1 MVVRKQLFRDKKD
14 LIMQKKAASIFVQTL
29 KNHGVDRFF
38 CVPGESYLSVM
49 DELLYSPGIDV
60 VTCRHE
66 GGAGFMAVA
75 DAKCT
80 GKAGVAFVSRGPGAT
95 NASISVHSAHQGGIP
110 MVLFIGQVNRI
121 STGKMHLQ
129 EMDFIKTFS
138 DMAKHVEQINTPS
151 EIANVTARAFHIAQ
165 SGIPGPVVIAIP
177 TDVLE
182 TKIDI
187 QDVKQIKINPPLAF
201 PDKVEEISEILSKAQ
216 KPVLVVGGQIHS
228 SNSARDLVKLVAEKH
243 NLPVL
248 CTYEHQDIVSHDSIH
263 YAGELGLRPPE
274 PVRKNALEADVVLVV
289 GHRFNGVPN
298 MAYKFPSTNQ
308 TFIHVIP
315 DPNSV
320 GKIFRTDHA
329 IVADCEDF
337 LKQLSLIGD
346 KKTINKRNEWVN
358 LCHERYLNNE
368 ATLSPRNANDGL
380 DFAHLIDGLGKL
392 APDNCIITNDAGNFT
407 SWMHHRFPFR
417 SSMKLIG
424 SEIGAMG
431 MGIPAA
437 IAAAIRYPD
446 RQVFSLVGDGGAL
459 MTGSEL
465 ATAVAQKAKIR
476 VIVANNQH
484 YGTIRYH
491 QELHFPTRD
500 HYATNL
506 VNPNFAK
513 YGESFGLKCFTIEKI
528 EEILPTIKKAMQ
540 VDGPSL
546 IEFKM
551 SLELNTS
558 TTTISQL
565 QMKK

>member
-1 MVVRKQLFRDKKD
+1 ML
-14 LIMQKKAASIFVQTL
+14 KKAASVFVQTL

-49 DELLYSPGIDV
+49 DELLYSPGIEV

-95 NASISVHSAHQGGIP
+95 NASISVHSAHQGGVP

-151 EIANVTARAFHIAQ
+151 EIANVTARAFHIAE

-182 TKIDI
+182 SKIESE
-187 QDVKQIKINPPLAF
+187 DVKRIKINPPLAF
-201 PDKVEEISEILSKAQ
+201 PEKVKEVSNLLSNAK
-216 KPVLVVGGQIHS
+216 KPVLVVGGQVHIS
-228 SNSARDLVKLVAEKH
+228 TKSRKLVEKVAKAH

-248 CTYEHQDIVSHDSIH
+248 CTYEHQDIISNDNLH

-274 PVRKNALEADVVLVV
+274 PIRKNALEADLVLVV

-298 MAYKFPSTNQ
+298 MAYKFPSSKQ
-308 TFIHVIP
+308 MFIHVIP
-315 DPNSV
+315 DPNTI
-320 GKIFRTDHA
+320 GKIFRTDMG
-329 IVADCEDF
+329 IVADSENF
-337 LKQLSLIGD
+337 LEQLSNFVNNS
-346 KKTINKRNEWVN
+346 KNNERNEWVK
-358 LCHERYLNNE
+358 LCHYRYLNND
-368 ATLSPRNANDGL
+368 ATATPRNANDGL
-380 DFAHLIDGLGKL
+380 DFAHFIDGLGEI
-392 APDNCIITNDAGNFT
+392 APENSIITNDAGNFT
-407 SWMHHRFPFR
+407 SWMHHRFPFK
-417 SSMKLIG
+417 STMKLIG

-431 MGIPAA
+431 MGIPAG
-437 IAAAIRYPD
+437 IAAALRFPD
-446 RQVFSLVGDGGAL
+446 KQVFSIVGDGGAL

-465 ATAVAQKAKIR
+465 ATAVAHKAKIR
-476 VIVANNQH
+476 VIIANNNH

-491 QELHFPTRD
+491 QEVHFPTRD
-500 HYATNL
+500 HYATKL
-506 VNPNFAK
+506 VNPDFAK
-513 YGESFGLKCFTIEKI
+513 YGESFGLKCFTIHNT
-528 EEILPTIKKAMQ
+528 EEILPTIKSAMK

-565 QMKK
+565 QTN

>member
-1 MVVRKQLFRDKKD
+1 MT
-14 LIMQKKAASIFVQTL
+14 KKAASVFVQTL

-49 DELLYSPGIDV
+49 DELLHSPGIDV

-110 MVLFIGQVNRI
+110 MVLFIGQINRI

-151 EIANVTARAFHIAQ
+151 EIANVTARAFHIAE

-182 TKIDI
+182 TKVEIADA
-187 QDVKQIKINPPLAF
+187 KQIKINPPLAF
-201 PDKVEEISEILSKAQ
+201 PSKVKEVSNELNSAKR
-216 KPVLVVGGQIHS
+216 PVIVVGGQIHVS
-228 SNSARDLVKLVAEKH
+228 DKARKLVQTVAEKY

-248 CTYEHQDIVSHDSIH
+248 CTYEHQDIFSHDHKH

-274 PVRKNALEADVVLVV
+274 PIRQNALEADLVLVV

-298 MAYKFPSTNQ
+298 MAYKFPSPKQ
-308 TFIHVIP
+308 KFIHVLP
-315 DPNSV
+315 DPNSI
-320 GKIFRTDHA
+320 GKIFRTDLS
-329 IVADCEDF
+329 IVADGENF
-337 LKQLSLIGD
+337 LEQLSIIDGNKINSD
-346 KKTINKRNEWVN
+346 KDEWVK
-358 LCHERYLNNE
+358 LCHKRYLEND
-368 ATLSPRNANDGL
+368 ATKPPRNANDGL

-392 APDNCIITNDAGNFT
+392 APEDAIITNDAGNFT
-407 SWMHHRFPFR
+407 SWMHHRFPFK

-431 MGIPAA
+431 MGIPAGV
-437 IAAAIRYPD
+437 AAALRYPN
-446 RQVFSLVGDGGAL
+446 RQVFSIVGDGGAL

-491 QELHFPTRD
+491 QEIHFPTRN

-513 YGESFGLKCFTIEKI
+513 YGESFGLKCFTINKV
-528 EEILPTIKKAMQ
+528 EEVIPTIQQAME

-565 QMKK
+565 QT

>member
-1 MVVRKQLFRDKKD
+1 ML
-14 LIMQKKAASIFVQTL
+14 KKAASVFVQTL

-49 DELLYSPGIDV
+49 DELLYSPGIEV

-95 NASISVHSAHQGGIP
+95 NASISVHSAHQGGVP

-151 EIANVTARAFHIAQ
+151 EIANVTARAFHIAE

-182 TKIDI
+182 SKIESE
-187 QDVKQIKINPPLAF
+187 DVKRIKINPPLAF
-201 PDKVEEISEILSKAQ
+201 PEKVKEVSNLLSNAK
-216 KPVLVVGGQIHS
+216 KPVLVVGGQVHIS
-228 SNSARDLVKLVAEKH
+228 TKSRKLVEKIAKAH

-248 CTYEHQDIVSHDSIH
+248 CTYEHQDIISNDNLH

-274 PVRKNALEADVVLVV
+274 PIRKNALEADLVLVV

-298 MAYKFPSTNQ
+298 MAYKFPSSKQ
-308 TFIHVIP
+308 MFVHVIP
-315 DPNSV
+315 DPNTI
-320 GKIFRTDHA
+320 GKIFRTDMG
-329 IVADCEDF
+329 IVADSENF
-337 LKQLSLIGD
+337 LEQLSNFVNNS
-346 KKTINKRNEWVN
+346 KNNERNEWVK
-358 LCHERYLNNE
+358 LCHYRYLNND
-368 ATLSPRNANDGL
+368 ATVTPRNANDGL
-380 DFAHLIDGLGKL
+380 DFAHFIDGLGKV
-392 APDNCIITNDAGNFT
+392 APENSIITNDAGNFT
-407 SWMHHRFPFR
+407 SWMHHRFPFK
-417 SSMKLIG
+417 STMKLIG

-431 MGIPAA
+431 MGIPAG
-437 IAAAIRYPD
+437 IAAALRFPD
-446 RQVFSLVGDGGAL
+446 KQVFSIVGDGGAL

-465 ATAVAQKAKIR
+465 ATAVAHKAKIR
-476 VIVANNQH
+476 VIVANNNH

-491 QELHFPTRD
+491 QEVHFPTRD
-500 HYATNL
+500 HYATKL
-506 VNPNFAK
+506 VNPDFAK
-513 YGESFGLKCFTIEKI
+513 YGESFGLKCFTIHNT
-528 EEILPTIKKAMQ
+528 EEILPTIKSAMK

-565 QMKK
+565 QTN

>member
-1 MVVRKQLFRDKKD
+1 
-14 LIMQKKAASIFVQTL
+14 
-29 KNHGVDRFF
+29 
-38 CVPGESYLSVM
+38 
-49 DELLYSPGIDV
+49 
-60 VTCRHE
+60 
-66 GGAGFMAVA
+66 
-75 DAKCT
+75 
-80 GKAGVAFVSRGPGAT
+80 
-95 NASISVHSAHQGGIP
+95 
-110 MVLFIGQVNRI
+110 
-121 STGKMHLQ
+121 MHLQ

-228 SNSARDLVKLVAEKH
+228 SNSARDLVKLVAEQH

-465 ATAVAQKAKIR
+465 ATAVAKKAKIR

-513 YGESFGLKCFTIEKI
+513 YGESFGLECFTIEKI

>member
-1 MVVRKQLFRDKKD
+1 MT
-14 LIMQKKAASIFVQTL
+14 KKAASVFVQTL
-29 KNHGVDRFF
+29 KNHDVDRFF

-49 DELLYSPGIDV
+49 DELLHSPGIDV

-66 GGAGFMAVA
+66 GGAGFMAAA

-95 NASISVHSAHQGGIP
+95 NASIAVHSAHQGGIP
-110 MVLFIGQVNRI
+110 IVLFIGQVNRI

-129 EMDFIKTFS
+129 EMDFNKTFS

-151 EIANVTARAFHIAQ
+151 EIANVTARAFHIAE

-182 TKIDI
+182 AKVEIEDA
-187 QDVKQIKINPPLAF
+187 KKIKINPPLAF
-201 PDKVEEISEILSKAQ
+201 PSKVKEVSDELNSAKR
-216 KPVLVVGGQIHS
+216 PVIVVGGQIHVS
-228 SNSARDLVKLVAEKH
+228 DKARKLVQIVAEKY

-248 CTYEHQDIVSHDSIH
+248 CTYEHQDIFSHDHKH

-274 PVRKNALEADVVLVV
+274 PIRQNALEADLVLVV

-298 MAYKFPSTNQ
+298 MAYKFPSSTQ
-308 TFIHVIP
+308 KFIHVLP
-315 DPNSV
+315 DPNSI
-320 GKIFRTDHA
+320 GKIFRTDLS
-329 IVADCEDF
+329 IVADGENF
-337 LKQLSLIGD
+337 LEQLSLID
-346 KKTINKRNEWVN
+346 DTKTSSNKDEWVK
-358 LCHERYLNNE
+358 LSHKRYLEND
-368 ATLSPRNANDGL
+368 ATKPPRNANDGL

-392 APDNCIITNDAGNFT
+392 APQNSIITNDAGNFT
-407 SWMHHRFPFR
+407 SWMHHRFPFK
-417 SSMKLIG
+417 SSMRLIG

-431 MGIPAA
+431 MGIPAGV
-437 IAAAIRYPD
+437 AASLRYPD
-446 RQVFSLVGDGGAL
+446 RQIFSIVGDGGAL

-491 QELHFPTRD
+491 QEVHFPTRN

-513 YGESFGLKCFTIEKI
+513 YGESFGLICFTINEV
-528 EEILPTIKKAMQ
+528 EEVIPTIQKAME

-558 TTTISQL
+558 TTTLTQL
-565 QMKK
+565 QMK

>member
-1 MVVRKQLFRDKKD
+1 MT
-14 LIMQKKAASIFVQTL
+14 KKAASVFVQTL

-49 DELLYSPGIDV
+49 DELLHSPGIDV

-110 MVLFIGQVNRI
+110 MVLFIGQINRI

-151 EIANVTARAFHIAQ
+151 EIANVTARAFHIAE

-182 TKIDI
+182 TKVEIA
-187 QDVKQIKINPPLAF
+187 DVKQIKINPPLAF
-201 PDKVEEISEILSKAQ
+201 PSKVKEVSDELHSAKR
-216 KPVLVVGGQIHS
+216 PVLVVGGQIHVS
-228 SNSARDLVKLVAEKH
+228 DKARKLVQIVAEKY

-248 CTYEHQDIVSHDSIH
+248 CTYEHQDIFSHNHKH

-274 PVRKNALEADVVLVV
+274 PIRQNALEADLVLVV

-298 MAYKFPSTNQ
+298 MAYKFPSPKQ
-308 TFIHVIP
+308 KFIHVLP
-315 DPNSV
+315 DPNSI
-320 GKIFRTDHA
+320 GKIFRTDLS
-329 IVADCEDF
+329 IVADGENF
-337 LKQLSLIGD
+337 LEQLSIIDGNKISSD
-346 KKTINKRNEWVN
+346 KDEWVE
-358 LCHERYLNNE
+358 LCHKRYLEND
-368 ATLSPRNANDGL
+368 ATKPPRNANDGL
-380 DFAHLIDGLGKL
+380 DFAHLIDSLGKL
-392 APDNCIITNDAGNFT
+392 APEDAIITNDAGNFT
-407 SWMHHRFPFR
+407 SWMHHRFPFK

-431 MGIPAA
+431 MGIPAGV
-437 IAAAIRYPD
+437 AAALRYPN
-446 RQVFSLVGDGGAL
+446 RQVFSIVGDGGAL

-476 VIVANNQH
+476 VIIANNQH

-491 QELHFPTRD
+491 QEVHFPTRN

-506 VNPNFAK
+506 VNPDFAK
-513 YGESFGLKCFTIEKI
+513 YGESFGLQCFTINEVEDI
-528 EEILPTIKKAMQ
+528 IPTIQKAME

-565 QMKK
+565 QIK

>member
-1 MVVRKQLFRDKKD
+1 MT
-14 LIMQKKAASIFVQTL
+14 KKAASVFVQTL

-49 DELLYSPGIDV
+49 DELLHSPGIDV

-110 MVLFIGQVNRI
+110 MVLFIGQINRI

-151 EIANVTARAFHIAQ
+151 EIANVTARAFHIAE

-182 TKIDI
+182 TKVEIA
-187 QDVKQIKINPPLAF
+187 DVKQIKINPPLPF
-201 PDKVEEISEILSKAQ
+201 PSKVKEVSDELHSAKR
-216 KPVLVVGGQIHS
+216 PVLVVGGQIHIS
-228 SNSARDLVKLVAEKH
+228 DKARKLVQIVAEKY

-248 CTYEHQDIVSHDSIH
+248 CTYEHQDIFSHNHKH

-274 PVRKNALEADVVLVV
+274 PIRQNALEADLVLVV

-298 MAYKFPSTNQ
+298 MAYKFPSPKQ
-308 TFIHVIP
+308 KFIHVLP
-315 DPNSV
+315 DPNSI
-320 GKIFRTDHA
+320 GKIFRTDLS
-329 IVADCEDF
+329 IVADGENF
-337 LKQLSLIGD
+337 LEQLSIIDGNKISSD
-346 KKTINKRNEWVN
+346 KDEWVK
-358 LCHERYLNNE
+358 LCHKRYLEND
-368 ATLSPRNANDGL
+368 ATKPPRNANDGL
-380 DFAHLIDGLGKL
+380 DFAHLIDSLGKL
-392 APDNCIITNDAGNFT
+392 APEDAIITNDAGNFT
-407 SWMHHRFPFR
+407 SWMHHRFPFK

-431 MGIPAA
+431 MGIPAGV
-437 IAAAIRYPD
+437 AAALRYPD
-446 RQVFSLVGDGGAL
+446 RQVFSIVGDGGAL

-476 VIVANNQH
+476 VIIANNQH

-491 QELHFPTRD
+491 QEVHFPTRN

-506 VNPNFAK
+506 VNPDFAK
-513 YGESFGLKCFTIEKI
+513 YGESFGLQCFTINEVEDI
-528 EEILPTIKKAMQ
+528 IPTIQKAME

-565 QMKK
+565 QIK

>member
-1 MVVRKQLFRDKKD
+1 ML
-14 LIMQKKAASIFVQTL
+14 KKAASVFVQTL

-49 DELLYSPGIDV
+49 DELLYSPGIEV

-95 NASISVHSAHQGGIP
+95 NASISVHSAHQGGVP

-151 EIANVTARAFHIAQ
+151 EIANVTARAFHIAE

-182 TKIDI
+182 SKIESE
-187 QDVKQIKINPPLAF
+187 DVKRIKINPPLAF
-201 PDKVEEISEILSKAQ
+201 PEKVKEVSNLLSNAK
-216 KPVLVVGGQIHS
+216 KPVLVVGGQVHIS
-228 SNSARDLVKLVAEKH
+228 TKSRKLVEKIAKAH

-248 CTYEHQDIVSHDSIH
+248 CTYEHQDIISNDNLH

-274 PVRKNALEADVVLVV
+274 PIRKNALEADLVLVV

-298 MAYKFPSTNQ
+298 MAYKFPSSKQ
-308 TFIHVIP
+308 MFIHVIP
-315 DPNSV
+315 DPNTI
-320 GKIFRTDHA
+320 GKIFRTDMG
-329 IVADCEDF
+329 IVADSENF
-337 LKQLSLIGD
+337 LEQLS
-346 KKTINKRNEWVN
+346 NFVNNCRNSERDEWVK
-358 LCHERYLNNE
+358 LCHYRYLNND
-368 ATLSPRNANDGL
+368 ATVTPRNANDGL
-380 DFAHLIDGLGKL
+380 DFAHFIDGLGKI
-392 APDNCIITNDAGNFT
+392 APENSIITNDAGNFT
-407 SWMHHRFPFR
+407 SWMHHRFPFK
-417 SSMKLIG
+417 STMKLIG

-431 MGIPAA
+431 MGIPAG
-437 IAAAIRYPD
+437 IAAALRFPD
-446 RQVFSLVGDGGAL
+446 KQVFSIVGDGGAL

-465 ATAVAQKAKIR
+465 ATAVAHKAKIR
-476 VIVANNQH
+476 VIVANNNH

-491 QELHFPTRD
+491 QEVHFPTRD
-500 HYATNL
+500 HYATKL
-506 VNPNFAK
+506 VNPDFAK
-513 YGESFGLKCFTIEKI
+513 YGESFGLKCFTIHNT
-528 EEILPTIKKAMQ
+528 EEILPTIKSAMK

-565 QMKK
+565 QTN

>member
-1 MVVRKQLFRDKKD
+1 ML
-14 LIMQKKAASIFVQTL
+14 KKAASVFVQTL

-49 DELLYSPGIDV
+49 DELLYSPGIEV

-95 NASISVHSAHQGGIP
+95 NASISVHSAHQGGVP

-151 EIANVTARAFHIAQ
+151 EIANVTARAFHIAE

-182 TKIDI
+182 SKIESE
-187 QDVKQIKINPPLAF
+187 DVKRIKINPPLAF
-201 PDKVEEISEILSKAQ
+201 PEKVKEVSNLLSNAK
-216 KPVLVVGGQIHS
+216 KPVLVVGGQVHITTRS
-228 SNSARDLVKLVAEKH
+228 RKLVEKVAKAH

-248 CTYEHQDIVSHDSIH
+248 CTYEHQDIISNDNLH

-274 PVRKNALEADVVLVV
+274 PIRKNALEADLVLVV

-298 MAYKFPSTNQ
+298 MAYKFPSSKQ

-315 DPNSV
+315 DPNTI
-320 GKIFRTDHA
+320 GKIFRTDMG
-329 IVADCEDF
+329 IVADSENF
-337 LKQLSLIGD
+337 LDQLSKFSKNNTNCERD
-346 KKTINKRNEWVN
+346 EWVK
-358 LCHERYLNNE
+358 LCHYRYLNND
-368 ATLSPRNANDGL
+368 ATVTPRNANDGL
-380 DFAHLIDGLGKL
+380 DFAHFIDGLGKI
-392 APDNCIITNDAGNFT
+392 APENSIITNDAGNFT
-407 SWMHHRFPFR
+407 SWMHHRFPFK
-417 SSMKLIG
+417 STMKLIG

-431 MGIPAA
+431 MGIPAG
-437 IAAAIRYPD
+437 IAAALRFPD
-446 RQVFSLVGDGGAL
+446 KQVFSIVGDGGAL

-476 VIVANNQH
+476 VIVANNNH

-491 QELHFPTRD
+491 QEVHFPTRD

-506 VNPNFAK
+506 VNPDFAK
-513 YGESFGLKCFTIEKI
+513 YGESFGLKCFTIFDI
-528 EEILPTIKKAMQ
+528 EEILPTIKSAMK

-565 QMKK
+565 QTK

>member
-1 MVVRKQLFRDKKD
+1 MS
-14 LIMQKKAASIFVQTL
+14 KKAASVFVQTL

-49 DELLYSPGIDV
+49 DELLYSPGIEV

-138 DMAKHVEQINTPS
+138 DMAKHVEQINIPS
-151 EIANVTARAFHIAQ
+151 EIANVTARAFHIAE
-165 SGIPGPVVIAIP
+165 SGIPGPVVIAVP

-182 TKIDI
+182 AEIKSL
-187 QDVKQIKINPPLAF
+187 DVKRIKINPPLAF
-201 PDKVEEISEILSKAQ
+201 PDKVKEVSKLLSNAK
-216 KPVLVVGGQIHS
+216 KPVLVVGGQVHTS
-228 SNSARDLVKLVAEKH
+228 TRSRKLVVEISETY

-248 CTYEHQDIVSHDSIH
+248 CTYEHQDIISNDNLY

-274 PVRKNALEADVVLVV
+274 PVRQNALEADLVLVV

-298 MAYKFPSTNQ
+298 MAYKFPSSKQ
-308 TFIHVIP
+308 KFIHVIP
-315 DPNSV
+315 DPNTI
-320 GKIFRTDHA
+320 GKIFRTDMG
-329 IVADCEDF
+329 IVADSENF
-337 LKQLSLIGD
+337 LEQLS
-346 KKTINKRNEWVN
+346 KFAINNKNNERDEWVK
-358 LCHERYLNNE
+358 LCHYRYLNND
-368 ATLSPRNANDGL
+368 ATITPRSANDGL
-380 DFAHLIDGLGKL
+380 DFAHLIDGLGKI
-392 APDNCIITNDAGNFT
+392 APENSIITNDAGNFT
-407 SWMHHRFPFR
+407 SWMHHRFPFK
-417 SSMKLIG
+417 STMKLIG

-431 MGIPAA
+431 MGIPAGV
-437 IAAAIRYPD
+437 AAALRFPD
-446 RQVFSLVGDGGAL
+446 RQVFSIVGDGGAL

-465 ATAVAQKAKIR
+465 ATAIAQNAKIR
-476 VIVANNQH
+476 VIVANNNH

-491 QELHFPTRD
+491 QEVHFPTRD

-506 VNPNFAK
+506 INPDFAK
-513 YGESFGLKCFTIEKI
+513 YGESFGLECFIINKV
-528 EEILPTIKKAMQ
+528 EEVIPILKKAMEA
-540 VDGPSL
+540 DGPSL

-558 TTTISQL
+558 TTSISEL
-565 QMKK
+565 HGI

>member
-1 MVVRKQLFRDKKD
+1 ML
-14 LIMQKKAASIFVQTL
+14 KKAASVFVQTL

-49 DELLYSPGIDV
+49 DELLYSPGIEV

-95 NASISVHSAHQGGIP
+95 NASISVHSAHQGGVP

-151 EIANVTARAFHIAQ
+151 EIANVTARAFHIAE

-182 TKIDI
+182 SKIESE
-187 QDVKQIKINPPLAF
+187 DVKRIKINPPLAF
-201 PDKVEEISEILSKAQ
+201 PEKVKEVSNLLSNAK
-216 KPVLVVGGQIHS
+216 KPVLVVGGQVHIS
-228 SNSARDLVKLVAEKH
+228 TKSRKLVEKIAKAH

-248 CTYEHQDIVSHDSIH
+248 CTYEHQDIISNDNLH

-274 PVRKNALEADVVLVV
+274 PIRKNALEADLVLVV

-298 MAYKFPSTNQ
+298 MAYKFPSSKQ
-308 TFIHVIP
+308 MFVHVIP
-315 DPNSV
+315 DPNTI
-320 GKIFRTDHA
+320 GKIFRTDMG
-329 IVADCEDF
+329 IVADSENF
-337 LKQLSLIGD
+337 LEQLSNFV
-346 KKTINKRNEWVN
+346 TNCRNSERDEWVK
-358 LCHERYLNNE
+358 LCHYRYLNND
-368 ATLSPRNANDGL
+368 ATVTPRNANDGL
-380 DFAHLIDGLGKL
+380 DFAHFIDGLGEI
-392 APDNCIITNDAGNFT
+392 APENSIITNDAGNFT
-407 SWMHHRFPFR
+407 SWMHHRFPFK
-417 SSMKLIG
+417 STMKLIG

-431 MGIPAA
+431 MGIPAG
-437 IAAAIRYPD
+437 IAAALRFPD
-446 RQVFSLVGDGGAL
+446 KQVFSIVGDGGAL

-465 ATAVAQKAKIR
+465 ATAVAHKAKIR
-476 VIVANNQH
+476 VIVANNNH

-491 QELHFPTRD
+491 QEVHFPTRD
-500 HYATNL
+500 HYATKL
-506 VNPNFAK
+506 VNPDFAK
-513 YGESFGLKCFTIEKI
+513 YGESFGLKCFTIHNT
-528 EEILPTIKKAMQ
+528 EEILPTIKSAMK

-565 QMKK
+565 QTN

>member
-1 MVVRKQLFRDKKD
+1 MT
-14 LIMQKKAASIFVQTL
+14 KKAASVFVQTL

-49 DELLYSPGIDV
+49 DELLHSPGIDV

-66 GGAGFMAVA
+66 GGAGFMAAA

-95 NASISVHSAHQGGIP
+95 NASIAVHSAHQGGIP

-129 EMDFIKTFS
+129 EMDFNKTFS
-138 DMAKHVEQINTPS
+138 DMAKHIEQINTPS
-151 EIANVTARAFHIAQ
+151 EIANVTARAFHIAE

-182 TKIDI
+182 AKVEIE
-187 QDVKQIKINPPLAF
+187 DVKKIKINPPLAF
-201 PDKVEEISEILSKAQ
+201 PSKVKEVSDELNSAIR
-216 KPVLVVGGQIHS
+216 PVIVVGGQIHVS
-228 SNSARDLVKLVAEKH
+228 DKARKLVQIVAEKY

-248 CTYEHQDIVSHDSIH
+248 CTYEHQDIFSHDHKH

-274 PVRKNALEADVVLVV
+274 PIRKNALEADLVLVV

-298 MAYKFPSTNQ
+298 MAYKFPSLTQ
-308 TFIHVIP
+308 QFIHVLP
-315 DPNSV
+315 DSNSI
-320 GKIFRTDHA
+320 GKIFRTDLS
-329 IVADCEDF
+329 IVADGENF
-337 LKQLSLIGD
+337 LEQLSLIED
-346 KKTINKRNEWVN
+346 TKTSSNKDEWVK
-358 LCHERYLNNE
+358 LCHKRYLEND
-368 ATLSPRNANDGL
+368 ATKPPRNANDGL
-380 DFAHLIDGLGKL
+380 DFAYLIDGLGKL
-392 APDNCIITNDAGNFT
+392 APQNSIITNDAGNFT
-407 SWMHHRFPFR
+407 SWMHHRFPFK

-431 MGIPAA
+431 MGIPAGV
-437 IAAAIRYPD
+437 AASLRYPD
-446 RQVFSLVGDGGAL
+446 RQIFSIVGDGGAL

-491 QELHFPTRD
+491 QEVHFPTRN

-513 YGESFGLKCFTIEKI
+513 YGESFGLKCFTINEV
-528 EEILPTIKKAMQ
+528 EEVIPTIQKAME

-558 TTTISQL
+558 TTTLTQL
-565 QMKK
+565 QMK

>member
-1 MVVRKQLFRDKKD
+1 MT
-14 LIMQKKAASIFVQTL
+14 KKAASVFVQTL

-49 DELLYSPGIDV
+49 DELLHSPGIDV

-110 MVLFIGQVNRI
+110 MVLFIGQINRI

-151 EIANVTARAFHIAQ
+151 EIANVTARAFHIAE

-182 TKIDI
+182 TKVEIADA
-187 QDVKQIKINPPLAF
+187 KQIKINPPLAF
-201 PDKVEEISEILSKAQ
+201 PSKVKEVSDELHSAKR
-216 KPVLVVGGQIHS
+216 PVLVVGGQIHVS
-228 SNSARDLVKLVAEKH
+228 DKARKLVQIVAEKY

-248 CTYEHQDIVSHDSIH
+248 CTYEHQDIFSHNHKH

-274 PVRKNALEADVVLVV
+274 PIRQNALEADLVLVV

-298 MAYKFPSTNQ
+298 MAYKFPSPKQ
-308 TFIHVIP
+308 KFIHVLP
-315 DPNSV
+315 DPNSI
-320 GKIFRTDHA
+320 GKIFRTDLS
-329 IVADCEDF
+329 IVADGENF
-337 LKQLSLIGD
+337 LEQLSIINDNKISSD
-346 KKTINKRNEWVN
+346 KDEWVK
-358 LCHERYLNNE
+358 LCHKRYLEND
-368 ATLSPRNANDGL
+368 ATKPPRNANDGL
-380 DFAHLIDGLGKL
+380 DFAHFIDGLGKL
-392 APDNCIITNDAGNFT
+392 APEDVIITNDAGNFT
-407 SWMHHRFPFR
+407 SWMHHRFPFK

-424 SEIGAMG
+424 SELGAMG
-431 MGIPAA
+431 MGIPAGV
-437 IAAAIRYPD
+437 AAALRYPNK
-446 RQVFSLVGDGGAL
+446 QVFSIVGDGGAL

-491 QELHFPTRD
+491 QEVHFPTRN

-506 VNPNFAK
+506 VNPDFAK
-513 YGESFGLKCFTIEKI
+513 YGESFGLQCFTINEVEDI
-528 EEILPTIKKAMQ
+528 IPTIQKAMA

-565 QMKK
+565 QLK

>member
-1 MVVRKQLFRDKKD
+1 MT
-14 LIMQKKAASIFVQTL
+14 KKAASVFVQTL

-49 DELLYSPGIDV
+49 DELLHSPGIDV

-95 NASISVHSAHQGGIP
+95 NASIAVHSAHQGGIP

-129 EMDFIKTFS
+129 EMDFNKTFS
-138 DMAKHVEQINTPS
+138 DMAKHIEQINTPS
-151 EIANVTARAFHIAQ
+151 EIANVTARAFHIAE

-182 TKIDI
+182 AKVEIE
-187 QDVKQIKINPPLAF
+187 DVKKIKINPPLAF
-201 PDKVEEISEILSKAQ
+201 PSKVKEVSDELNSAKR
-216 KPVLVVGGQIHS
+216 PVIVVGGQIHVS
-228 SNSARDLVKLVAEKH
+228 DKARKLVQIVAEKY

-248 CTYEHQDIVSHDSIH
+248 CTYEHQDIFSHDHKH

-274 PVRKNALEADVVLVV
+274 PIRQNALEADLVLVV

-298 MAYKFPSTNQ
+298 MAYKFPSSTQ
-308 TFIHVIP
+308 KFIHVLP
-315 DPNSV
+315 DPNSI
-320 GKIFRTDHA
+320 GKIFRTDLS
-329 IVADCEDF
+329 IVADGENF
-337 LKQLSLIGD
+337 LEQLSLIED
-346 KKTINKRNEWVN
+346 TKSSSSKDEWVK
-358 LCHERYLNNE
+358 LCHKRYLEND
-368 ATLSPRNANDGL
+368 ATKPPRNANDGL

-392 APDNCIITNDAGNFT
+392 APQNSIITNDAGNFT
-407 SWMHHRFPFR
+407 SWMHHRFPFK
-417 SSMKLIG
+417 SSMRLIG

-431 MGIPAA
+431 MGIPAGV
-437 IAAAIRYPD
+437 AASLRYPD
-446 RQVFSLVGDGGAL
+446 RQIFSIVGDGGAL

-491 QELHFPTRD
+491 QEVHFPTRN

-513 YGESFGLKCFTIEKI
+513 YGESFGLKCFTINEV
-528 EEILPTIKKAMQ
+528 EEVIPTIQKAME

-558 TTTISQL
+558 TTTLTQL
-565 QMKK
+565 QMK

>member
-1 MVVRKQLFRDKKD
+1 MT
-14 LIMQKKAASIFVQTL
+14 KKAASVFVQTL

-49 DELLYSPGIDV
+49 DELLHSPGIDV

-110 MVLFIGQVNRI
+110 MVLFIGQINRI

-151 EIANVTARAFHIAQ
+151 EIANVTARAFHIAE

-182 TKIDI
+182 TKVEIA
-187 QDVKQIKINPPLAF
+187 DVKQIKINPPLAF
-201 PDKVEEISEILSKAQ
+201 PSKVKEVSDELHSAKR
-216 KPVLVVGGQIHS
+216 PVLVVGGQIHVS
-228 SNSARDLVKLVAEKH
+228 DKARKLVQIVAEKY

-248 CTYEHQDIVSHDSIH
+248 CTYEHQDIFSHNHKH

-274 PVRKNALEADVVLVV
+274 PIRQNALEADLVLVV

-298 MAYKFPSTNQ
+298 MAYKFPSPKQ
-308 TFIHVIP
+308 KFIHVLP
-315 DPNSV
+315 DPNSI
-320 GKIFRTDHA
+320 GKIFRTDLS
-329 IVADCEDF
+329 IVADGENF
-337 LKQLSLIGD
+337 LEQLSIIDGNKISSD
-346 KKTINKRNEWVN
+346 KDEWVK
-358 LCHERYLNNE
+358 LCHKRYLEND
-368 ATLSPRNANDGL
+368 ATKPPRNANDGL
-380 DFAHLIDGLGKL
+380 DFAHLIDSLGKL
-392 APDNCIITNDAGNFT
+392 APEDAIITNDAGNFT
-407 SWMHHRFPFR
+407 SWMHHRFPFK

-431 MGIPAA
+431 MGIPAGV
-437 IAAAIRYPD
+437 AAALRYPN
-446 RQVFSLVGDGGAL
+446 RQVFSIVGDGGAL

-476 VIVANNQH
+476 VIIANNQH

-491 QELHFPTRD
+491 QEVHFPTRN

-506 VNPNFAK
+506 VNPDFAK
-513 YGESFGLKCFTIEKI
+513 YGESFGLQCFTINEVEDI
-528 EEILPTIKKAMQ
+528 IPTIQKAME

-565 QMKK
+565 QIK

>member
-1 MVVRKQLFRDKKD
+1 ML
-14 LIMQKKAASIFVQTL
+14 KKAASVFVQTL

-49 DELLYSPGIDV
+49 DELLYSPGIEV

-95 NASISVHSAHQGGIP
+95 NASISVHSAHQGGVP

-151 EIANVTARAFHIAQ
+151 EIANVTARAFHIAE

-182 TKIDI
+182 TKIETE
-187 QDVKQIKINPPLAF
+187 DVKRIKINPPLAF
-201 PDKVEEISEILSKAQ
+201 PDKVKEVSDLLSNAK
-216 KPVLVVGGQIHS
+216 KPVLVVGGQVHI
-228 SNSARDLVKLVAEKH
+228 SARSRKLVEEVANTH

-248 CTYEHQDIVSHDSIH
+248 CTYEHQDIISNDNLH

-274 PVRKNALEADVVLVV
+274 PIRKNALEADLVLVV

-298 MAYKFPSTNQ
+298 MAYKFPSSKQ
-308 TFIHVIP
+308 MFVHVIP
-315 DPNSV
+315 DPNTI
-320 GKIFRTDHA
+320 GKIFRTDMG
-329 IVADCEDF
+329 IVADSENF
-337 LKQLSLIGD
+337 LEQLSNFVNNS
-346 KKTINKRNEWVN
+346 KNNERNEWVK
-358 LCHERYLNNE
+358 LCHYRYLNND
-368 ATLSPRNANDGL
+368 ATATPRNANDGL
-380 DFAHLIDGLGKL
+380 DFAHFIDGLGEI
-392 APDNCIITNDAGNFT
+392 APENSIITNDAGNFT
-407 SWMHHRFPFR
+407 SWMHHRFPFK
-417 SSMKLIG
+417 STMKLIG

-431 MGIPAA
+431 MGIPAG
-437 IAAAIRYPD
+437 IAAALRFPD
-446 RQVFSLVGDGGAL
+446 KQVFSIVGDGGAL

-465 ATAVAQKAKIR
+465 ATAVAHKAKIR
-476 VIVANNQH
+476 VIVANNNH

-491 QELHFPTRD
+491 QEVHFPTRD
-500 HYATNL
+500 HYATKL
-506 VNPNFAK
+506 VNPDFAK
-513 YGESFGLKCFTIEKI
+513 YGESFGLKCFTIHNT
-528 EEILPTIKKAMQ
+528 EEILPTIKSAMK

-565 QMKK
+565 QTN

>member
-1 MVVRKQLFRDKKD
+1 ML
-14 LIMQKKAASIFVQTL
+14 KKAASVFVQTL

-49 DELLYSPGIDV
+49 DELLYSPGIEV

-95 NASISVHSAHQGGIP
+95 NASISVHSAHQGGVP

-151 EIANVTARAFHIAQ
+151 EIANVTARAFHIAE
-165 SGIPGPVVIAIP
+165 SGIQGPVVIAIP

-182 TKIDI
+182 SKIESE
-187 QDVKQIKINPPLAF
+187 DVKRIKINPPLAF
-201 PDKVEEISEILSKAQ
+201 PEKVKEVSNLLSNAK
-216 KPVLVVGGQIHS
+216 KPVLVVGGQVQIS
-228 SNSARDLVKLVAEKH
+228 TRSRKLVEKVAKAH

-248 CTYEHQDIVSHDSIH
+248 CTFEHQDIISNDNIH

-274 PVRKNALEADVVLVV
+274 PIRKNALEADLVLVV

-298 MAYKFPSTNQ
+298 MAYKFPSSKQ
-308 TFIHVIP
+308 IFIHVIP
-315 DPNSV
+315 DPNTI
-320 GKIFRTDHA
+320 GKIFRTDMG
-329 IVADCEDF
+329 IVADSENF
-337 LKQLSLIGD
+337 LEQLSNFVNNS
-346 KKTINKRNEWVN
+346 TNNERNEWVK
-358 LCHERYLNNE
+358 LCHYRYLNND
-368 ATLSPRNANDGL
+368 ATATPRNANDGL
-380 DFAHLIDGLGKL
+380 DFAHFIDGLGEI
-392 APDNCIITNDAGNFT
+392 APENSIITNDAGNFT
-407 SWMHHRFPFR
+407 SWMHHRFPFK
-417 SSMKLIG
+417 STMKLIG

-431 MGIPAA
+431 MGIPAG
-437 IAAAIRYPD
+437 IAAALRFPD
-446 RQVFSLVGDGGAL
+446 KQVFSIVGDGGAL

-465 ATAVAQKAKIR
+465 ATAVAHKAKIR
-476 VIVANNQH
+476 VIVANNNH

-491 QELHFPTRD
+491 QEVHFPTRD
-500 HYATNL
+500 HYATKL
-506 VNPNFAK
+506 VNPDFAK
-513 YGESFGLKCFTIEKI
+513 YGESFGLKCFTIHNT
-528 EEILPTIKKAMQ
+528 EEILPTIKSAMK

-558 TTTISQL
+558 TATISQL
-565 QMKK
+565 QTN

>member
-1 MVVRKQLFRDKKD
+1 ML
-14 LIMQKKAASIFVQTL
+14 KKAASVFVQTL

-49 DELLYSPGIDV
+49 DELLYSPGIEV

-95 NASISVHSAHQGGIP
+95 NASISVHSAHQGGVP

-151 EIANVTARAFHIAQ
+151 EIANVTARAFHIAE

-182 TKIDI
+182 SKIESE
-187 QDVKQIKINPPLAF
+187 DVKRIKINPPLAF
-201 PDKVEEISEILSKAQ
+201 PEKVKEVSNLLSNAK
-216 KPVLVVGGQIHS
+216 KPVLVVGGQVHIS
-228 SNSARDLVKLVAEKH
+228 TKSRKLVEKIAKAH

-248 CTYEHQDIVSHDSIH
+248 CTYEHQDIISNDNLH

-274 PVRKNALEADVVLVV
+274 PIRKNALEADLVLVV

-298 MAYKFPSTNQ
+298 MAYKFPSSKQ
-308 TFIHVIP
+308 MFVHVIP
-315 DPNSV
+315 DPNTI
-320 GKIFRTDHA
+320 GKIFRTDMG
-329 IVADCEDF
+329 IVADSENF
-337 LKQLSLIGD
+337 LEQLSNFV
-346 KKTINKRNEWVN
+346 TNCRNSERDEWVK
-358 LCHERYLNNE
+358 LCHYRYLNND
-368 ATLSPRNANDGL
+368 ATVTPRNANDGL
-380 DFAHLIDGLGKL
+380 DFAHFIDGLGKI
-392 APDNCIITNDAGNFT
+392 APENSIITNDAGNFT
-407 SWMHHRFPFR
+407 SWMHHRFPFK
-417 SSMKLIG
+417 STMKLIG

-431 MGIPAA
+431 MGIPAG
-437 IAAAIRYPD
+437 IAAALRFPD
-446 RQVFSLVGDGGAL
+446 KQVFSIVGDGGAL

-465 ATAVAQKAKIR
+465 ATAVAHKAKIR
-476 VIVANNQH
+476 VIVANNNH

-491 QELHFPTRD
+491 QEVHFPTRD
-500 HYATNL
+500 HYATKL
-506 VNPNFAK
+506 VNPDFAK
-513 YGESFGLKCFTIEKI
+513 YGESFGLKCFTIHNT
-528 EEILPTIKKAMQ
+528 EEILPTIKSAMK

-565 QMKK
+565 QTN

>member
-1 MVVRKQLFRDKKD
+1 MT
-14 LIMQKKAASIFVQTL
+14 KKAASVFVQTL

-49 DELLYSPGIDV
+49 DELLHSPGIDV

-110 MVLFIGQVNRI
+110 MVLFIGQINRI

-151 EIANVTARAFHIAQ
+151 EIANVTARAFHIAE

-182 TKIDI
+182 TKVEIADA
-187 QDVKQIKINPPLAF
+187 KQIKINPPLAF
-201 PDKVEEISEILSKAQ
+201 PSKVKEVSDELHSAKR
-216 KPVLVVGGQIHS
+216 PVLVVGGQIHVS
-228 SNSARDLVKLVAEKH
+228 DKARKLVQIVAEKY

-248 CTYEHQDIVSHDSIH
+248 CTYEHQDIFSHNHKH

-274 PVRKNALEADVVLVV
+274 PIRQNALEADLVLVV

-298 MAYKFPSTNQ
+298 MAYKFPSPKQ
-308 TFIHVIP
+308 KFIHVLP
-315 DPNSV
+315 DPNSI
-320 GKIFRTDHA
+320 GKIFRTDLS
-329 IVADCEDF
+329 IVADGENF
-337 LKQLSLIGD
+337 LEQLSIIDGNKISSD
-346 KKTINKRNEWVN
+346 KDEWVK
-358 LCHERYLNNE
+358 LCHKRYLEND
-368 ATLSPRNANDGL
+368 ATKPPRNANDGL
-380 DFAHLIDGLGKL
+380 DFAHLIDSLGKL
-392 APDNCIITNDAGNFT
+392 APEDAIITNDAGNFT
-407 SWMHHRFPFR
+407 SWMHHRFPFK

-431 MGIPAA
+431 MGIPAGV
-437 IAAAIRYPD
+437 AAALRYPN
-446 RQVFSLVGDGGAL
+446 RQVFSIVGDGGAL

-476 VIVANNQH
+476 VIIANNQH

-491 QELHFPTRD
+491 QEVHFPTRN

-506 VNPNFAK
+506 VNPDFAK
-513 YGESFGLKCFTIEKI
+513 YGESFGLQCFTINEVEDI
-528 EEILPTIKKAMQ
+528 IPTIQKAME

-565 QMKK
+565 QIK

>member
-1 MVVRKQLFRDKKD
+1 MT
-14 LIMQKKAASIFVQTL
+14 KKAASVFVQTL
-29 KNHGVDRFF
+29 KNHGIDRFF

-49 DELLYSPGIDV
+49 DELLHSPGIDV

-95 NASISVHSAHQGGIP
+95 NASIAVHSAHQGGIP

-129 EMDFIKTFS
+129 EMDFNKTFS
-138 DMAKHVEQINTPS
+138 DMAKHIEQINTPS
-151 EIANVTARAFHIAQ
+151 EIANVTARAFHIAE

-182 TKIDI
+182 AKVEIE
-187 QDVKQIKINPPLAF
+187 DVKKIKINPPLAF
-201 PDKVEEISEILSKAQ
+201 PSKVQEVSDELNSAIR
-216 KPVLVVGGQIHS
+216 PVIVVGGQIHVS
-228 SNSARDLVKLVAEKH
+228 DKARKLVQIVAEKY

-248 CTYEHQDIVSHDSIH
+248 CTYEHQDIFSHDHKH

-274 PVRKNALEADVVLVV
+274 PIRQNALEADLVLVV

-298 MAYKFPSTNQ
+298 MAYKFPSSTQ
-308 TFIHVIP
+308 KFIHVLP
-315 DPNSV
+315 DPNSI
-320 GKIFRTDHA
+320 GKIFRTDLS
-329 IVADCEDF
+329 IVADSENF
-337 LKQLSLIGD
+337 LEQLSLIEYT
-346 KKTINKRNEWVN
+346 KTSSNKNEWVK
-358 LCHERYLNNE
+358 LCHKRYLEND
-368 ATLSPRNANDGL
+368 ATKPPRNANDGL

-392 APDNCIITNDAGNFT
+392 APQNSIITNDAGNFT
-407 SWMHHRFPFR
+407 SWMHHRFPFK
-417 SSMKLIG
+417 SSMRLIG

-431 MGIPAA
+431 MGIPAGV
-437 IAAAIRYPD
+437 AASLRYPD
-446 RQVFSLVGDGGAL
+446 RQIFSIVGDGGAL

-491 QELHFPTRD
+491 QEVHFPTRN

-513 YGESFGLKCFTIEKI
+513 YGESFGLKCFTINEV
-528 EEILPTIKKAMQ
+528 EEVIPTIQKAME

-558 TTTISQL
+558 TTTLTQL
-565 QMKK
+565 QMK

>member
-1 MVVRKQLFRDKKD
+1 MS
-14 LIMQKKAASIFVQTL
+14 KKAASVFVQTL

-49 DELLYSPGIDV
+49 DELLYSPGIEV

-138 DMAKHVEQINTPS
+138 DMAKHVEQINTPN
-151 EIANVTARAFHIAQ
+151 EIANVTARAFHIAE

-182 TKIDI
+182 TKIETE
-187 QDVKQIKINPPLAF
+187 DVKRIKINPPLAF
-201 PDKVEEISEILSKAQ
+201 PEKVKEVSNFLSNAK
-216 KPVLVVGGQIHS
+216 KPILVVGGQVHIS
-228 SNSARDLVKLVAEKH
+228 TRSRKLVEEVAKAH

-248 CTYEHQDIVSHDSIH
+248 CTYEHQDIISNNNLH

-274 PVRKNALEADVVLVV
+274 PVRKNALEADLVLVV

-298 MAYKFPSTNQ
+298 MAYKFPSSKQ
-308 TFIHVIP
+308 MFIHVIP
-315 DPNSV
+315 DPNTI
-320 GKIFRTDHA
+320 GKIFRTNMG
-329 IVADCEDF
+329 IVADSENF
-337 LKQLSLIGD
+337 LEQLLSFAKD
-346 KKTINKRNEWVN
+346 NSNSERNEWVK
-358 LCHERYLNNE
+358 LCHYRYLNND
-368 ATLSPRNANDGL
+368 ATVTPRNANDGL
-380 DFAHLIDGLGKL
+380 DFAHFIDGLGEI
-392 APDNCIITNDAGNFT
+392 APENSIITNDAGNFT
-407 SWMHHRFPFR
+407 SWIHHRFPFK
-417 SSMKLIG
+417 STMKLIG

-431 MGIPAA
+431 MGIPAG
-437 IAAAIRYPD
+437 IAAALRFPD
-446 RQVFSLVGDGGAL
+446 RQVFSIVGDGGAL

-476 VIVANNQH
+476 VIVANNNH

-491 QELHFPTRD
+491 QEVHFPTRD

-506 VNPNFAK
+506 VNPDFAK
-513 YGESFGLKCFTIEKI
+513 YGESFGLKCFTIYNT
-528 EEILPTIKKAMQ
+528 EEILPTIKSAME

-565 QMKK
+565 QTN

>member
-1 MVVRKQLFRDKKD
+1 MT
-14 LIMQKKAASIFVQTL
+14 KKAASVFVQTL

-49 DELLYSPGIDV
+49 DELLHSPGIDV

-95 NASISVHSAHQGGIP
+95 NASIAVHSAHQGGIP

-129 EMDFIKTFS
+129 EMDFNKTFS
-138 DMAKHVEQINTPS
+138 DMAKHIEQINTPS
-151 EIANVTARAFHIAQ
+151 EIANVTARAFHIAE

-182 TKIDI
+182 AKVEIE
-187 QDVKQIKINPPLAF
+187 DVKKIKINPPLAF
-201 PDKVEEISEILSKAQ
+201 PSKVKEVSDELNSAIR
-216 KPVLVVGGQIHS
+216 PVIVVGGQIHVS
-228 SNSARDLVKLVAEKH
+228 DKARNLVQIVAEKY

-248 CTYEHQDIVSHDSIH
+248 CTYEHQDIFSHNHKH

-274 PVRKNALEADVVLVV
+274 PIRQNALEADLVLVV

-298 MAYKFPSTNQ
+298 MAYKFPSSTQ
-308 TFIHVIP
+308 KFIHVLP
-315 DPNSV
+315 DPNSI
-320 GKIFRTDHA
+320 GKIFRTDLS
-329 IVADCEDF
+329 IVADGENF
-337 LKQLSLIGD
+337 LEQLSLIED
-346 KKTINKRNEWVN
+346 TKTSSNKDEWVK
-358 LCHERYLNNE
+358 LCHKRYLEND
-368 ATLSPRNANDGL
+368 ATKPPRNANDGL
-380 DFAHLIDGLGKL
+380 DFAHFIDGLGKL
-392 APDNCIITNDAGNFT
+392 APEDAIITNDAGNFT
-407 SWMHHRFPFR
+407 SWMHHRFPFK

-431 MGIPAA
+431 MGIPAGV
-437 IAAAIRYPD
+437 AAALRYPNK
-446 RQVFSLVGDGGAL
+446 QVFSIVGDGGAL

-491 QELHFPTRD
+491 QEVHFPTRN

-506 VNPNFAK
+506 VNPDFAK
-513 YGESFGLKCFTIEKI
+513 YGESFGLQCFTINEVEDI
-528 EEILPTIKKAMQ
+528 IPTIQKAMA

-565 QMKK
+565 QLK

>member
-1 MVVRKQLFRDKKD
+1 ML
-14 LIMQKKAASIFVQTL
+14 KKAASVFVQTL

-49 DELLYSPGIDV
+49 DELLYSPGIEV

-95 NASISVHSAHQGGIP
+95 NASISVHSAHQGGVP

-151 EIANVTARAFHIAQ
+151 EIANVTARAFHIAE

-182 TKIDI
+182 SKIESE
-187 QDVKQIKINPPLAF
+187 DVKRIKINPPLAF
-201 PDKVEEISEILSKAQ
+201 PEKVKEVSNLLSNAK
-216 KPVLVVGGQIHS
+216 KPVLVVGGQVHIS
-228 SNSARDLVKLVAEKH
+228 TRSRKLVEKVAKAH

-248 CTYEHQDIVSHDSIH
+248 CTYEHQDIISNDNLH

-274 PVRKNALEADVVLVV
+274 PIRKNALEADLVLVV

-298 MAYKFPSTNQ
+298 MAYKFPSSKQ
-308 TFIHVIP
+308 MFIHVIP
-315 DPNSV
+315 DPNTI
-320 GKIFRTDHA
+320 GKIFRTDMG
-329 IVADCEDF
+329 IVADSENF
-337 LKQLSLIGD
+337 LEQLS
-346 KKTINKRNEWVN
+346 NFVNNSRNNERNEWVK
-358 LCHERYLNNE
+358 LCHYRYLNND
-368 ATLSPRNANDGL
+368 ATVTPRNANDGL
-380 DFAHLIDGLGKL
+380 DFAHFIDGLGKI
-392 APDNCIITNDAGNFT
+392 APENSIITNDAGNFT
-407 SWMHHRFPFR
+407 SWMHHRFPFK
-417 SSMKLIG
+417 STMKLIG

-431 MGIPAA
+431 MGIPAG
-437 IAAAIRYPD
+437 IAAALRFPD
-446 RQVFSLVGDGGAL
+446 KQVFSIVGDGGAL

-465 ATAVAQKAKIR
+465 ATAVAHKAKIR
-476 VIVANNQH
+476 VIVANNNH

-491 QELHFPTRD
+491 QEVHFPTRD
-500 HYATNL
+500 HYATKL
-506 VNPNFAK
+506 VNPDFAK
-513 YGESFGLKCFTIEKI
+513 YGESFGLKCFTIHNT
-528 EEILPTIKKAMQ
+528 EEILPTIKSAME

-565 QMKK
+565 QTN

>member
-1 MVVRKQLFRDKKD
+1 ML
-14 LIMQKKAASIFVQTL
+14 KKAASVFVQTL

-49 DELLYSPGIDV
+49 DELLYSPGIEV

-95 NASISVHSAHQGGIP
+95 NASISVHSAHQGGVP

-151 EIANVTARAFHIAQ
+151 EIANVTARAFHIAE

-182 TKIDI
+182 TKIESE
-187 QDVKQIKINPPLAF
+187 DVKRIKINPPLAF
-201 PDKVEEISEILSKAQ
+201 PEKVKEVSNLLSNAK
-216 KPVLVVGGQIHS
+216 KPVLVVGGQVHIS
-228 SNSARDLVKLVAEKH
+228 TRSRKLVEKVAKAH

-248 CTYEHQDIVSHDSIH
+248 CTYEHQDIISNDNLH

-274 PVRKNALEADVVLVV
+274 PIRKNALEADLVLVV

-298 MAYKFPSTNQ
+298 MAYKFPSSKQ

-315 DPNSV
+315 DPNTI
-320 GKIFRTDHA
+320 GKIFRTDMG
-329 IVADCEDF
+329 IVADSENF
-337 LKQLSLIGD
+337 LDQLSKVSNTNTNSERD
-346 KKTINKRNEWVN
+346 EWVK
-358 LCHERYLNNE
+358 LCHYRYLNNDS
-368 ATLSPRNANDGL
+368 TVTPRNANDGL
-380 DFAHLIDGLGKL
+380 DFAHFIDGLGKI
-392 APDNCIITNDAGNFT
+392 APENSIITNDAGNFT
-407 SWMHHRFPFR
+407 SWMHHRFPFK
-417 SSMKLIG
+417 STMKLIG

-431 MGIPAA
+431 MGIPAG
-437 IAAAIRYPD
+437 IAAALRFPD
-446 RQVFSLVGDGGAL
+446 RQVFSIVGDGGAL

-476 VIVANNQH
+476 VIVANNNH

-491 QELHFPTRD
+491 QEVHFPTRH

-506 VNPNFAK
+506 VNPDFAK
-513 YGESFGLKCFTIEKI
+513 YGESFGLKSFTIHNT
-528 EEILPTIKKAMQ
+528 EEILPIIKRAME

-565 QMKK
+565 QTN

>member
-1 MVVRKQLFRDKKD
+1 MT
-14 LIMQKKAASIFVQTL
+14 KKAASVFVQTL
-29 KNHGVDRFF
+29 KNHGVNRFF

-60 VTCRHE
+60 ITCRHE

-95 NASISVHSAHQGGIP
+95 NASISVHSAHQGGVP

-151 EIANVTARAFHIAQ
+151 EIANVTARAFHIAE

-182 TKIDI
+182 AKVEID
-187 QDVKQIKINPPLAF
+187 DVKRIKINPPLAF
-201 PDKVEEISEILSKAQ
+201 PEKVVEVSNILSTAK
-216 KPVLVVGGQIHS
+216 KPVLVVGGQVHT
-228 SNSARDLVKLVAEKH
+228 SNKARELVKNVSEVH

-248 CTYEHQDIVSHDSIH
+248 CTYEHQDILSHNHLH

-274 PVRKNALEADVVLVV
+274 PIRKNALEADVVLVV

-298 MAYKFPSTNQ
+298 MAYKFPSSNQ
-308 TFIHVIP
+308 TFIHVLP
-315 DPNSV
+315 DPNTI
-320 GKIFRTDHA
+320 GKIFRTDMSV
-329 IVADCEDF
+329 VADSENF
-337 LKQLSLIGD
+337 LEQLLNLKSRNVSIE
-346 KKTINKRNEWVN
+346 RNEWVT
-358 LCHERYLNNE
+358 LCHQRYLHND
-368 ATLSPRNANDGL
+368 ATQPAKNANDGL
-380 DFAHLIDGLGKL
+380 DFAHLIDALGEL
-392 APDNCIITNDAGNFT
+392 APENSVITNDAGNFT
-407 SWMHHRFPFR
+407 SWMHHRFPFK
-417 SSMKLIG
+417 SSMILIG

-431 MGIPAA
+431 MGIPAG
-437 IAAAIRYPD
+437 IAAALRFPD
-446 RQVFSLVGDGGAL
+446 RQVFSIVGDGGAL

-465 ATAVAQKAKIR
+465 ATAVAQNANIR

-491 QELHFPTRD
+491 QEVHFPTRD

-506 VNPNFAK
+506 VNPDFAK
-513 YGESFGLKCFTIEKI
+513 YGESFGLRCFTIEKI
-528 EEILPTIKKAMQ
+528 EEISPAIQEAMR
-540 VDGPSL
+540 VSGPSL

-565 QMKK
+565 QININN

>member
-1 MVVRKQLFRDKKD
+1 ML
-14 LIMQKKAASIFVQTL
+14 KKAASVFVQTL

-49 DELLYSPGIDV
+49 DELLYSPGIEV

-95 NASISVHSAHQGGIP
+95 NASISVHSAHQGGVP

-151 EIANVTARAFHIAQ
+151 EIANVTARAFHIAE

-182 TKIDI
+182 SKIESE
-187 QDVKQIKINPPLAF
+187 DVKRIKINPPLAF
-201 PDKVEEISEILSKAQ
+201 PEKVKEVSNLLSNAK
-216 KPVLVVGGQIHS
+216 KPVLVVGGQVHIS
-228 SNSARDLVKLVAEKH
+228 TKSRKLVEKVAKAH

-248 CTYEHQDIVSHDSIH
+248 CTYEHQDIISNDNLH

-274 PVRKNALEADVVLVV
+274 PIRKNALEADLVLVV

-298 MAYKFPSTNQ
+298 MAYKFPSSKQ
-308 TFIHVIP
+308 MFVHVIP
-315 DPNSV
+315 DPNTI
-320 GKIFRTDHA
+320 GKIFRTDMG
-329 IVADCEDF
+329 IVADSENF
-337 LKQLSLIGD
+337 LEQLSNFV
-346 KKTINKRNEWVN
+346 TNCRNSERDEWVK
-358 LCHERYLNNE
+358 LCHYRYLNND
-368 ATLSPRNANDGL
+368 ATVTPRNANDGL
-380 DFAHLIDGLGKL
+380 DFAHFIDGLGKV
-392 APDNCIITNDAGNFT
+392 APENSIITNDAGNFT
-407 SWMHHRFPFR
+407 SWMHHRFPFK
-417 SSMKLIG
+417 STMKLIG

-431 MGIPAA
+431 MGIPAG
-437 IAAAIRYPD
+437 IAAALRFPD
-446 RQVFSLVGDGGAL
+446 KQVFSIVGDGGAL

-465 ATAVAQKAKIR
+465 ATAVAHKAKIR
-476 VIVANNQH
+476 VIVANNNH

-491 QELHFPTRD
+491 QEVHFPTRD
-500 HYATNL
+500 HYATKL
-506 VNPNFAK
+506 VNPDFAK
-513 YGESFGLKCFTIEKI
+513 YGESFGLRCFTIHNT
-528 EEILPTIKKAMQ
+528 EEILPSIKSAMK

-565 QMKK
+565 QTN

>member
-1 MVVRKQLFRDKKD
+1 MS
-14 LIMQKKAASIFVQTL
+14 KKATSVFVQTL

-49 DELLYSPGIDV
+49 DELLYSPGIEV

-95 NASISVHSAHQGGIP
+95 NASISVHSAHQGGVP

-151 EIANVTARAFHIAQ
+151 EIANVTARAFHIAE

-182 TKIDI
+182 SKIETE
-187 QDVKQIKINPPLAF
+187 DVKRIKINPPLAF
-201 PDKVEEISEILSKAQ
+201 PDKVKEVSDLLSNAK
-216 KPVLVVGGQIHS
+216 KPVLVVGGQVHI
-228 SNSARDLVKLVAEKH
+228 SARSRKLVEEVANTH

-248 CTYEHQDIVSHDSIH
+248 CTYEHQDIISNDNLH

-274 PVRKNALEADVVLVV
+274 PIRKNALEADLVLVV

-298 MAYKFPSTNQ
+298 MAYKFPSSKQ
-308 TFIHVIP
+308 MFIHVIP
-315 DPNSV
+315 DPNTI
-320 GKIFRTDHA
+320 GKIFRTDMG
-329 IVADCEDF
+329 IVADSENF
-337 LKQLSLIGD
+337 LEQLSNFVNNS
-346 KKTINKRNEWVN
+346 KNNERNEWVK
-358 LCHERYLNNE
+358 LCHYRYLNND
-368 ATLSPRNANDGL
+368 ATATPRNANDGL
-380 DFAHLIDGLGKL
+380 DFAHFIDGLGEI
-392 APDNCIITNDAGNFT
+392 APENSIITNDAGNFT
-407 SWMHHRFPFR
+407 SWMHHRFPFK
-417 SSMKLIG
+417 STMKLIG

-431 MGIPAA
+431 MGIPAG
-437 IAAAIRYPD
+437 IAAALRFPD
-446 RQVFSLVGDGGAL
+446 RQVFSIVGDGGAL

-476 VIVANNQH
+476 VIVANNNH

-491 QELHFPTRD
+491 QEVHFPTRN

-506 VNPNFAK
+506 VNPDFAK
-513 YGESFGLKCFTIEKI
+513 YGESFGLKCFTINKT
-528 EEILPTIKKAMQ
+528 EEILPTIKSAME

-546 IEFKM
+546 VEFKM

-565 QMKK
+565 QV

>member
-1 MVVRKQLFRDKKD
+1 ML
-14 LIMQKKAASIFVQTL
+14 KKAASVFVQTL

-49 DELLYSPGIDV
+49 DELLYSPGIEV

-95 NASISVHSAHQGGIP
+95 NASISVHSAHQGGVP

-151 EIANVTARAFHIAQ
+151 EIANVTARAFHIAE

-182 TKIDI
+182 SKIESE
-187 QDVKQIKINPPLAF
+187 DVKRIKINPPLAF
-201 PDKVEEISEILSKAQ
+201 PEKVKEVSNLLSNAK
-216 KPVLVVGGQIHS
+216 KPVLVVGGQVHIS
-228 SNSARDLVKLVAEKH
+228 TKSRKLVEKVAKAH

-248 CTYEHQDIVSHDSIH
+248 CTYEHQDIISNDNLH

-274 PVRKNALEADVVLVV
+274 PIRKNALEADLVLVV

-298 MAYKFPSTNQ
+298 MAYKFPSSKQ
-308 TFIHVIP
+308 MFIHVIP
-315 DPNSV
+315 DPNTI
-320 GKIFRTDHA
+320 GKIFRTDMG
-329 IVADCEDF
+329 IVADSENF
-337 LKQLSLIGD
+337 LEQLSNFVNNC
-346 KKTINKRNEWVN
+346 TNNERNEWVK
-358 LCHERYLNNE
+358 LCHYRYLNND
-368 ATLSPRNANDGL
+368 ATVTPRNANDGL
-380 DFAHLIDGLGKL
+380 DFAHFIDGLGKI
-392 APDNCIITNDAGNFT
+392 APENSIITNDAGNFT
-407 SWMHHRFPFR
+407 SWMHHRFPFK
-417 SSMKLIG
+417 STMKLIG

-431 MGIPAA
+431 MGIPAG
-437 IAAAIRYPD
+437 IAAALRFPD
-446 RQVFSLVGDGGAL
+446 KQVFSIVGDGGAL

-465 ATAVAQKAKIR
+465 ATAVAHKAKIR
-476 VIVANNQH
+476 VIVANNNH

-491 QELHFPTRD
+491 QEVHFPTRD
-500 HYATNL
+500 HYATKL
-506 VNPNFAK
+506 VNPDFAK
-513 YGESFGLKCFTIEKI
+513 YGESFGLKCFTIHNT
-528 EEILPTIKKAMQ
+528 EEILPTIKSAMK

-565 QMKK
+565 QTN

>member
-1 MVVRKQLFRDKKD
+1 ML
-14 LIMQKKAASIFVQTL
+14 KKAASVFVQTL

-49 DELLYSPGIDV
+49 DELLYSPGIEV

-95 NASISVHSAHQGGIP
+95 NASISVHSAHQGGVP

-151 EIANVTARAFHIAQ
+151 EIANVTARAFHIAE

-182 TKIDI
+182 SKIESE
-187 QDVKQIKINPPLAF
+187 DVKRIKINPPLAF
-201 PDKVEEISEILSKAQ
+201 PEKVKEVSNLLSNAK
-216 KPVLVVGGQIHS
+216 KPVLVVGGQVQIS
-228 SNSARDLVKLVAEKH
+228 TRSRKLVEKVAKAH

-248 CTYEHQDIVSHDSIH
+248 CTYEHQDIISNDNLH

-274 PVRKNALEADVVLVV
+274 PIRKNALEADLVLVV

-298 MAYKFPSTNQ
+298 MAYKFPSSKQ
-308 TFIHVIP
+308 IFIHVIP
-315 DPNSV
+315 DPNTI
-320 GKIFRTDHA
+320 GKIFRTDMG
-329 IVADCEDF
+329 IVADSENF
-337 LKQLSLIGD
+337 LEQLS
-346 KKTINKRNEWVN
+346 NFVNNSENNERNEWVK
-358 LCHERYLNNE
+358 LCHFRYLNND
-368 ATLSPRNANDGL
+368 ATATPRNANDGL
-380 DFAHLIDGLGKL
+380 DFAHFIDGLGEI
-392 APDNCIITNDAGNFT
+392 APENSIITNDAGNFT
-407 SWMHHRFPFR
+407 SWMHHRFPFK
-417 SSMKLIG
+417 STMKLIG

-431 MGIPAA
+431 MGIPAG
-437 IAAAIRYPD
+437 IAAALRFPD
-446 RQVFSLVGDGGAL
+446 KQVFSIVGDGGAL

-465 ATAVAQKAKIR
+465 ATAVAHKAKIR
-476 VIVANNQH
+476 VIVANNNH

-491 QELHFPTRD
+491 QEVHFPTRD
-500 HYATNL
+500 HYATKL
-506 VNPNFAK
+506 VNPDFAK
-513 YGESFGLKCFTIEKI
+513 YGESFGLKCFTIHNT
-528 EEILPTIKKAMQ
+528 EEILPTIKSAMK

-565 QMKK
+565 QTN

>member
-1 MVVRKQLFRDKKD
+1 MT
-14 LIMQKKAASIFVQTL
+14 KKAASVFVQTL

-49 DELLYSPGIDV
+49 DELLHSPGIDV

-110 MVLFIGQVNRI
+110 MVLFIGQINRI

-151 EIANVTARAFHIAQ
+151 EIANVTARAFHIAE

-182 TKIDI
+182 TKVEIA
-187 QDVKQIKINPPLAF
+187 DVKQIKINPPLPF
-201 PDKVEEISEILSKAQ
+201 PSKVKEVSDELHSAKR
-216 KPVLVVGGQIHS
+216 PVLVVGGQIHVS
-228 SNSARDLVKLVAEKH
+228 DKARKLVQIVAEKY

-248 CTYEHQDIVSHDSIH
+248 CTYEHQDIFSHNHKH

-274 PVRKNALEADVVLVV
+274 PIRQNALEADLVLVV

-298 MAYKFPSTNQ
+298 MAYKFPSPKQ
-308 TFIHVIP
+308 KFIHVLP
-315 DPNSV
+315 DPNSI
-320 GKIFRTDHA
+320 GKIFRTDLS
-329 IVADCEDF
+329 IVADGENF
-337 LKQLSLIGD
+337 LEQLSMVD
-346 KKTINKRNEWVN
+346 SNKVSSNKDEWVK
-358 LCHERYLNNE
+358 LCHNRYLEND
-368 ATLSPRNANDGL
+368 ATKPPRNANDGL
-380 DFAHLIDGLGKL
+380 DFAHLIDSLGKL
-392 APDNCIITNDAGNFT
+392 APEDAIITNDAGNFT
-407 SWMHHRFPFR
+407 SWMHHRFPFK

-431 MGIPAA
+431 MGIPAGV
-437 IAAAIRYPD
+437 AAALRYPN
-446 RQVFSLVGDGGAL
+446 RQVFSIVGDGGAL

-476 VIVANNQH
+476 VIIANNQH

-491 QELHFPTRD
+491 QEVHFPSRN

-506 VNPNFAK
+506 VNPDFAK
-513 YGESFGLKCFTIEKI
+513 YGESFGLQCFTINEVEDI
-528 EEILPTIKKAMQ
+528 IPTIQKAME

-565 QMKK
+565 QIK

>member
-1 MVVRKQLFRDKKD
+1 MT
-14 LIMQKKAASIFVQTL
+14 KKAASVFVQTL

-49 DELLYSPGIDV
+49 DELLHSPGIDV

-110 MVLFIGQVNRI
+110 MVLFIGQINRI

-151 EIANVTARAFHIAQ
+151 EIANVTARAFHIAE

-182 TKIDI
+182 TKVEIADA
-187 QDVKQIKINPPLAF
+187 KQIKINPPLAF
-201 PDKVEEISEILSKAQ
+201 PSKVKEVSNELNSAKR
-216 KPVLVVGGQIHS
+216 PVIVVGGQIHVS
-228 SNSARDLVKLVAEKH
+228 DKARKLVKTVAEKY

-248 CTYEHQDIVSHDSIH
+248 CTYEHQDIFSHDHKH

-274 PVRKNALEADVVLVV
+274 PIRQNALEADLVLVV

-298 MAYKFPSTNQ
+298 MSYKFPSPKQ
-308 TFIHVIP
+308 KFIHVLP
-315 DPNSV
+315 DPNSI
-320 GKIFRTDHA
+320 GKIFRTDLS
-329 IVADCEDF
+329 IVADGENF
-337 LKQLSLIGD
+337 LEQLSIIDGNKISSD
-346 KKTINKRNEWVN
+346 KDEWVK
-358 LCHERYLNNE
+358 LCHKRYLEND
-368 ATLSPRNANDGL
+368 ATKPPRNANDGL

-392 APDNCIITNDAGNFT
+392 APEDAIITNDAGNFT
-407 SWMHHRFPFR
+407 SWMHHRFPFK

-431 MGIPAA
+431 MGIPAGV
-437 IAAAIRYPD
+437 AAALRYPN
-446 RQVFSLVGDGGAL
+446 RQVFSIVGDGGAL

-491 QELHFPTRD
+491 QEVHFPTRN

-506 VNPNFAK
+506 VNPDFAK
-513 YGESFGLKCFTIEKI
+513 YGESFGLKCFTINEV
-528 EEILPTIKKAMQ
+528 EEVIPTIQEAME

-565 QMKK
+565 QIK

>member
-1 MVVRKQLFRDKKD
+1 MT
-14 LIMQKKAASIFVQTL
+14 KKAASVFVQTL

-49 DELLYSPGIDV
+49 DELLHSPGIDV

-95 NASISVHSAHQGGIP
+95 NASIAVHSAHQGGIP

-129 EMDFIKTFS
+129 EMDFNKTFS
-138 DMAKHVEQINTPS
+138 DMAKHIEQINTPS
-151 EIANVTARAFHIAQ
+151 EIANVTARAFHIAE

-182 TKIDI
+182 AKVEIE
-187 QDVKQIKINPPLAF
+187 DVKKIKINPPLAF
-201 PDKVEEISEILSKAQ
+201 PSKVKEVSDELNSAIR
-216 KPVLVVGGQIHS
+216 PVIVVGGQIHVS
-228 SNSARDLVKLVAEKH
+228 DKARKLVQIVAEKY

-248 CTYEHQDIVSHDSIH
+248 CTYEHQDIFSHDHKH

-274 PVRKNALEADVVLVV
+274 PIRQNALEADLVLVV

-298 MAYKFPSTNQ
+298 MAYKFPSSTQ
-308 TFIHVIP
+308 KFIHVLP
-315 DPNSV
+315 DPNSI
-320 GKIFRTDHA
+320 GKIFRTDLS
-329 IVADCEDF
+329 IVADSENF
-337 LKQLSLIGD
+337 LEQLSLIED
-346 KKTINKRNEWVN
+346 TKTSSNKDEWVK
-358 LCHERYLNNE
+358 LCHKRYLENDS
-368 ATLSPRNANDGL
+368 TKPPRNANDGL

-392 APDNCIITNDAGNFT
+392 APPNSIITNDAGNFT
-407 SWMHHRFPFR
+407 SWMHHRFPFK
-417 SSMKLIG
+417 SSMRLIG

-431 MGIPAA
+431 MGIPAGV
-437 IAAAIRYPD
+437 AASLRYPD
-446 RQVFSLVGDGGAL
+446 RQIFSIVGDGGAL

-491 QELHFPTRD
+491 QEVHFPTRN

-513 YGESFGLKCFTIEKI
+513 YGESFGLKCFTINEV
-528 EEILPTIKKAMQ
+528 EEVIPTIKKAME

-558 TTTISQL
+558 TTTLTQL
-565 QMKK
+565 QMK

>member
-1 MVVRKQLFRDKKD
+1 M
-14 LIMQKKAASIFVQTL
+14 IKKAASVFVQTL

-49 DELLYSPGIDV
+49 DELLHSPGIDV

-66 GGAGFMAVA
+66 GGAGFMAAA

-95 NASISVHSAHQGGIP
+95 NASIAVHSAHQGGIP

-129 EMDFIKTFS
+129 EMDFNKTFS

-151 EIANVTARAFHIAQ
+151 EIANVTARAFHIAE

-182 TKIDI
+182 AKVEIEDA
-187 QDVKQIKINPPLAF
+187 KKIKINPPLAF
-201 PDKVEEISEILSKAQ
+201 PSKVKEVSDELNSAKR
-216 KPVLVVGGQIHS
+216 PVIVVGGQIHVS
-228 SNSARDLVKLVAEKH
+228 DKARKLVQTVAEKY

-248 CTYEHQDIVSHDSIH
+248 CTYEHQDIYSHDNKH

-274 PVRKNALEADVVLVV
+274 PIRQNALEADLVLVV

-298 MAYKFPSTNQ
+298 MAYKFPSSTQ
-308 TFIHVIP
+308 KFIHVLP
-315 DPNSV
+315 DPNSI
-320 GKIFRTDHA
+320 GKIFRTDLS
-329 IVADCEDF
+329 IVADGENF
-337 LKQLSLIGD
+337 LEQLSLID
-346 KKTINKRNEWVN
+346 DTKTSSNKDEWVK
-358 LCHERYLNNE
+358 LCHKRYLEND
-368 ATLSPRNANDGL
+368 ATKPPRNANDGL

-392 APDNCIITNDAGNFT
+392 APQNSIITNDAGNFT
-407 SWMHHRFPFR
+407 SWMHHRFPFK

-431 MGIPAA
+431 MGIPAGV
-437 IAAAIRYPD
+437 AASLRYPD
-446 RQVFSLVGDGGAL
+446 RQIFSIVGDGGAL

-491 QELHFPTRD
+491 QEVHFPTRN

-513 YGESFGLKCFTIEKI
+513 YGESFGLKCFTINEV
-528 EEILPTIKKAMQ
+528 EEVIPTIQKAME
-540 VDGPSL
+540 VVGPSL

-558 TTTISQL
+558 TSTLTQL
-565 QMKK
+565 QMK

>member
-1 MVVRKQLFRDKKD
+1 MS
-14 LIMQKKAASIFVQTL
+14 KKAASVFVQTL
-29 KNHGVDRFF
+29 KNHGVNRFF

-95 NASISVHSAHQGGIP
+95 NASISVHSAHQGGVP
-110 MVLFIGQVNRI
+110 MVLFVGQVNRI

-151 EIANVTARAFHIAQ
+151 EIANVTARAFHIAE

-182 TKIDI
+182 AKVEIN
-187 QDVKQIKINPPLAF
+187 DVKRIKINPPLAF
-201 PDKVEEISEILSKAQ
+201 PEKVKEVSNILSTAK
-216 KPVLVVGGQIHS
+216 KPVLVVGGQVHTS
-228 SNSARDLVKLVAEKH
+228 SNARELVRNISEVH
-243 NLPVL
+243 
-248 CTYEHQDIVSHDSIH
+248 S
-263 YAGELGLRPPE
+263 LRPPE
-274 PVRKNALEADVVLVV
+274 PIRKNALEADVVLVV

-298 MAYKFPSTNQ
+298 MAYKFPSSDQ
-308 TFIHVIP
+308 TFIHVLP
-315 DPNSV
+315 DPNTI
-320 GKIFRTDHA
+320 GKIFRTDMS
-329 IVADCEDF
+329 IVADSENF
-337 LKQLSLIGD
+337 LEQLSNSESRNIGQE
-346 KKTINKRNEWVN
+346 RNEWVT
-358 LCHERYLNNE
+358 LCHQRYLNND
-368 ATLSPRNANDGL
+368 ATQPAKNANDGL
-380 DFAHLIDGLGKL
+380 DFAHLIDALGEL
-392 APDNCIITNDAGNFT
+392 APEDSVITNDAGNFT

-417 SSMKLIG
+417 SSMTLIG

-431 MGIPAA
+431 MGIPGGV
-437 IAAAIRYPD
+437 AAALRFPD
-446 RQVFSLVGDGGAL
+446 RQVFSIVGDGGAL

-465 ATAVAQKAKIR
+465 ATAVAQNAKIR
-476 VIVANNQH
+476 VIIANNQH

-491 QELHFPTRD
+491 QEVHFPTRD

-506 VNPNFAK
+506 VNPDFAK
-513 YGESFGLKCFTIEKI
+513 YGESFGLKCFTIEKV
-528 EEILPTIKKAMQ
+528 EEVSPAIQAAMEIN
-540 VDGPSL
+540 GPSL

-565 QMKK
+565 QMN

>member
-1 MVVRKQLFRDKKD
+1 MT
-14 LIMQKKAASIFVQTL
+14 KKAASVFVQTL

-49 DELLYSPGIDV
+49 DELLHSPGIDV

-95 NASISVHSAHQGGIP
+95 NASIAVHSAHQGGIP

-129 EMDFIKTFS
+129 EMDFNKTFS
-138 DMAKHVEQINTPS
+138 DMAKHIEQINTPS
-151 EIANVTARAFHIAQ
+151 EIANVTARAFHIAE

-182 TKIDI
+182 AKVEIE
-187 QDVKQIKINPPLAF
+187 DVKKIKINPPLAF
-201 PDKVEEISEILSKAQ
+201 PSKVKEVSDELNSAIR
-216 KPVLVVGGQIHS
+216 PVIVVGGQIHVS
-228 SNSARDLVKLVAEKH
+228 DKARKLVQIVAEKY

-248 CTYEHQDIVSHDSIH
+248 CTYEHQDIFSHDHKH

-274 PVRKNALEADVVLVV
+274 PIRQNALEADLVLVV

-298 MAYKFPSTNQ
+298 MAYKFPSSTQ
-308 TFIHVIP
+308 KFIHVLP
-315 DPNSV
+315 DPNSI
-320 GKIFRTDHA
+320 GKIFRTDLS
-329 IVADCEDF
+329 IVADSENF
-337 LKQLSLIGD
+337 LEQLSLID
-346 KKTINKRNEWVN
+346 DTKISSNKDEWVK
-358 LCHERYLNNE
+358 LCHKRYLEND
-368 ATLSPRNANDGL
+368 ATKPPRNANDGL

-392 APDNCIITNDAGNFT
+392 APQNSIITNDAGNFT
-407 SWMHHRFPFR
+407 SWMHHRFPFK
-417 SSMKLIG
+417 SSMRLIG

-431 MGIPAA
+431 MGIPAGV
-437 IAAAIRYPD
+437 AASLRYPD
-446 RQVFSLVGDGGAL
+446 RQIFSIVGDGGAL

-491 QELHFPTRD
+491 QEVHFPTRN

-513 YGESFGLKCFTIEKI
+513 YGESFGLKCFTINEV
-528 EEILPTIKKAMQ
+528 EEVIPTIKKAME

-558 TTTISQL
+558 TTTLTQL
-565 QMKK
+565 QMK

>member
-1 MVVRKQLFRDKKD
+1 MT
-14 LIMQKKAASIFVQTL
+14 KKAASVFVQTL

-49 DELLYSPGIDV
+49 DELLHSPGIDV

-110 MVLFIGQVNRI
+110 MVLFIGQINRI

-151 EIANVTARAFHIAQ
+151 EIANVTARAFHIAE

-182 TKIDI
+182 TKVEIADA
-187 QDVKQIKINPPLAF
+187 KQIKINPPLAF
-201 PDKVEEISEILSKAQ
+201 PSKVKEVSDELHSAKR
-216 KPVLVVGGQIHS
+216 PVLVVGGQIHVS
-228 SNSARDLVKLVAEKH
+228 DKARKLVQIVAEKY

-248 CTYEHQDIVSHDSIH
+248 CTYEHQDIFSHNHKH

-274 PVRKNALEADVVLVV
+274 PIRQNALEADLVLVV

-298 MAYKFPSTNQ
+298 MAYKFPSPKQ
-308 TFIHVIP
+308 KFIHVLP
-315 DPNSV
+315 DPNSI
-320 GKIFRTDHA
+320 GKIFRTDLS
-329 IVADCEDF
+329 IVADGENF
-337 LKQLSLIGD
+337 LEQLSIIDGNKISSD
-346 KKTINKRNEWVN
+346 KDEWVK
-358 LCHERYLNNE
+358 LCHKRYLEND
-368 ATLSPRNANDGL
+368 ATKPPRNANDGL
-380 DFAHLIDGLGKL
+380 DFAHLIDSLGKL
-392 APDNCIITNDAGNFT
+392 APEDAIITNDAGNFT
-407 SWMHHRFPFR
+407 SWMHHRFPFK

-431 MGIPAA
+431 MGIPAGV
-437 IAAAIRYPD
+437 AAALRYPD
-446 RQVFSLVGDGGAL
+446 RQVFSIVGDGGAL

-476 VIVANNQH
+476 VIIANNQH

-491 QELHFPTRD
+491 QEVHFPTRN

-506 VNPNFAK
+506 VNPDFAK
-513 YGESFGLKCFTIEKI
+513 YGESFGLQCFTINEVEDI
-528 EEILPTIKKAMQ
+528 IPTIQKAME

-565 QMKK
+565 QMK

>member
-1 MVVRKQLFRDKKD
+1 MT
-14 LIMQKKAASIFVQTL
+14 KKAASVFVQTL

-49 DELLYSPGIDV
+49 DELLHSPGIDV

-110 MVLFIGQVNRI
+110 MVLFIGQINRI

-151 EIANVTARAFHIAQ
+151 EIANVTARAFHIAE

-182 TKIDI
+182 TKVEIA
-187 QDVKQIKINPPLAF
+187 DVKQIKINPPLPF
-201 PDKVEEISEILSKAQ
+201 PSKVKEVSDELHSAKR
-216 KPVLVVGGQIHS
+216 PVLVVGGQIHVS
-228 SNSARDLVKLVAEKH
+228 EKARKLVQIVAEKY

-248 CTYEHQDIVSHDSIH
+248 CTYEHQDIFSHNHKH

-274 PVRKNALEADVVLVV
+274 PIRQNALEADLVLVV

-298 MAYKFPSTNQ
+298 MAYKFPSPKQ
-308 TFIHVIP
+308 KFIHVLP
-315 DPNSV
+315 DPNSI
-320 GKIFRTDHA
+320 GKIFRTDLS
-329 IVADCEDF
+329 IVADGENF
-337 LKQLSLIGD
+337 LEQLSIIDGNKISSD
-346 KKTINKRNEWVN
+346 KDEWVK
-358 LCHERYLNNE
+358 LCHKRYLEND
-368 ATLSPRNANDGL
+368 ATKPPRNANDGL
-380 DFAHLIDGLGKL
+380 DFAHLIDSLGKL
-392 APDNCIITNDAGNFT
+392 VPEDAIITNDAGNFT
-407 SWMHHRFPFR
+407 SWMHHRFPFK

-431 MGIPAA
+431 MGIPAGV
-437 IAAAIRYPD
+437 AAALRYPD
-446 RQVFSLVGDGGAL
+446 RQVFSIVGDGGAL

-476 VIVANNQH
+476 VIIANNQH

-491 QELHFPTRD
+491 QEVHFPTRN
-500 HYATNL
+500 HYATKL
-506 VNPNFAK
+506 VNPDFAK
-513 YGESFGLKCFTIEKI
+513 YGESFGLQCFTINEVEDI
-528 EEILPTIKKAMQ
+528 IPTIQKAME

-565 QMKK
+565 QMK